1 MLSLLKY
8 ENLSIFITIHFFFL
22 PPTKIYGFA
31 IVFDKIIPYF
41 ERKNVS

>member
-1 MLSLLKY
+1 MKIYLYLLQY
-8 ENLSIFITIHFFFL
+8 TFFL